1 MIIILMGVA
10 GSGKTT
16 IGKLL
21 ANRLGWH
28 FYDADNFHS
37 TTNRTKMA
45 TGLPLTDSDRVDW
58 LTVLQTL
65 ILSQLEK
72 KNSIVLACSAL
83 KEAYRQIL
91 QVRPEVSFVYLKG
104 THALIKDRLHQRTS
118 HYMSAAMLDSQF
130 EILEEPAHALVI
142 DITLDPSII
151 IDTICKE
158 LKLQPAA

>member
-1 MIIILMGVA
+1 MGVA

-21 ANRLGWH
+21 ASRLGWR

-37 TTNRTKMA
+37 ATNRTKMA
-45 TGLPLTDSDRVDW
+45 TDLPLTDSDRVDW

-83 KEAYRQIL
+83 KEAYRKIL
-91 QVRPEVSFVYLKG
+91 QVSSEVGFVYLKG
-104 THALIKDRLHQRTS
+104 THAQIKDRLSQRKS

-130 EILEEPAHALVI
+130 EILEEPARALTI

-151 IDTICKE
+151 IDTICNE